1 MPWAARSV
9 VPIDSSISK
18 VITMTALRQ
27 QMEND
32 MVLRGMAVRTRQS
45 YIEAVRG
52 LAKFYRRR
60 PDAIS
65 VEEVQG
71 YLLHLLQERRLSH
84 STCNLVTNGLRFF
97 YRITLGQNET
107 EFCLPRPKMP
117 QRLPEILSREEIERL
132 FAVTTNLKHRV
143 LLMTTYSAGLR
154 VSEVAR
160 LKVSDIDS
168 QRMTLRVDQG
178 KGAKDRYTL
187 LSKRLLS
194 ELRRYW
200 QAYRPREWLFPLRDG
215 RGPIDP
221 RSAQKIYYHAKEKA
235 GIRKQVRDPW
245 PATRLRHPSLGGRG
259 RSPPHPASLGA
270 RTHHDHDALF
280 PLGATPLGKHGLAAR
295 SLDVASKDRRLS
307 RVRVPAPPTRG
318 RGGWSS
324 RTSSA
329 NTARPIAVRIGSAR
343 HNAA

>member
-1 MPWAARSV
+1 MSWAARSV
-9 VPIDSSISK
+9 VPIVSSISK

-71 YLLHLLQERRLSH
+71 YLLHLLQERGLSY
-84 STCNLVTNGLRFF
+84 STCNLVTNGLRFVLYLIKAGLLPVRFF

-107 EFCLPRPKMP
+107 EFCLPRPRVP

-143 LLMTTYSAGLR
+143 LLMATYSAGLR

-187 LSKRLLS
+187 LSQRLLS

-235 GIRKQVRDPW
+235 GIRKQCGIH
-245 PATRLRHPSLGGRG
+245 ALRHAFATHLLEAGVDLHRIQRLLGHGHITTTMRYFHLAQ
-259 RSPPHPASLGA
+259 RHLESTASPLDLLTLPQKTGA
-270 RTHHDHDALF
+270 
-280 PLGATPLGKHGLAAR
+280 
-295 SLDVASKDRRLS
+295 
-307 RVRVPAPPTRG
+307 
-318 RGGWSS
+318 
-324 RTSSA
+324 
-329 NTARPIAVRIGSAR
+329 
-343 HNAA
+343 

>member
-1 MPWAARSV
+1 
-9 VPIDSSISK
+9 
-18 VITMTALRQ
+18 VIIMTALRQ

-60 PDAIS
+60 PDGIS

-71 YLLHLLQERRLSH
+71 YLLHLLQERRLSY
-84 STCNLVTNGLRFF
+84 STCNLVTNRTGRSPAFMRYRMNGLRFL

-107 EFCLPRPKMP
+107 EFCLPRPKTP

-132 FAVTTNLKHRV
+132 FEVTTNLKHRV

-235 GIRKQVRDPW
+235 GIRKQCGIHG
-245 PATRLRHPSLGGRG
+245 LRHAFATHLLEAGVDLHRIQRLLGHGHITTTMRYSTWRNATWKAPLR
-259 RSPPHPASLGA
+259 RSIS
-270 RTHHDHDALF
+270 
-280 PLGATPLGKHGLAAR
+280 
-295 SLDVASKDRRLS
+295 
-307 RVRVPAPPTRG
+307 
-318 RGGWSS
+318 
-324 RTSSA
+324 
-329 NTARPIAVRIGSAR
+329 
-343 HNAA
+343 

>member
-1 MPWAARSV
+1 MSWAARSV
-9 VPIDSSISK
+9 VPIVSSISK

-32 MVLRGMAVRTRQS
+32 MDLRGMAVRTRQS

-71 YLLHLLQERRLSH
+71 YLLHLLQERRLSY

-107 EFCLPRPKMP
+107 EFCLPRPRVP

-132 FAVTTNLKHRV
+132 LAVTTNRTGRSPAFMRYRTNLKHRV

-235 GIRKQVRDPW
+235 GIRKRCGIHG
-245 PATRLRHPSLGGRG
+245 LRHAFATHLLEAGVDLHRIQRLLGHGHITTTMRYFHLAQ
-259 RSPPHPASLGA
+259 RHLESTASPLDLLTLPQKTGA
-270 RTHHDHDALF
+270 
-280 PLGATPLGKHGLAAR
+280 
-295 SLDVASKDRRLS
+295 
-307 RVRVPAPPTRG
+307 
-318 RGGWSS
+318 
-324 RTSSA
+324 
-329 NTARPIAVRIGSAR
+329 
-343 HNAA
+343 

>member
-1 MPWAARSV
+1 MSWAAHSV
-9 VPIDSSISK
+9 VPIVSSISK

-32 MVLRGMAVRTRQS
+32 IVLRGMAVRTRQS

-52 LAKFYRRR
+52 LAKFYRRS
-60 PDAIS
+60 PDQIA
-65 VEEVQG
+65 VAEVQS
-71 YLLHLLQERRLSH
+71 YLLHLLRERGLSH
-84 STCNLVTNGLRFF
+84 STCNLVTNGLWFF
-97 YRITLGQNET
+97 YRITLEQSET
-107 EFCLPRPKMP
+107 EFCLPRPKAP

-143 LLMTTYSAGLR
+143 LLMTYSAGLR

-168 QRMTLRVDQG
+168 QHMTLRVDQG

-221 RSAQKIYYHAKEKA
+221 RSAQKIYYHAKEDGDPEA
-235 GIRKQVRDPW
+235 VRDPW
-245 PATRLRHPSLGGRG
+245 PATRLLPLISWRPGSISTVSSVSITTTMRYFHLAQRHLESTA
-259 RSPPHPASLGA
+259 SPLDLLTLPQKTGA
-270 RTHHDHDALF
+270 
-280 PLGATPLGKHGLAAR
+280 
-295 SLDVASKDRRLS
+295 
-307 RVRVPAPPTRG
+307 
-318 RGGWSS
+318 
-324 RTSSA
+324 
-329 NTARPIAVRIGSAR
+329 
-343 HNAA
+343 

>member
-9 VPIDSSISK
+9 VPIDFSISK
-18 VITMTALRQ
+18 VIIMTALRQ

-52 LAKFYRRR
+52 LAKFYRRS

-65 VEEVQG
+65 VEAVQS
-71 YLLHLLQERRLSH
+71 YLLHLLQERGLSY
-84 STCNLVTNGLRFF
+84 STCNLITNGLRFF
-97 YRITLGQNET
+97 YRITLGRSET
-107 EFCLPRPKMP
+107 EFCLPRPKTP

-160 LKVSDIDS
+160 LKVTDIDS
-168 QRMTLRVDQG
+168 QRMTIRVDQG

-200 QAYRPREWLFPLRDG
+200 QAHRPREWLFPLRDG

-221 RSAQKIYYHAKEKA
+221 RSAQKIYYHAKDKA
-235 GIRKQVRDPW
+235 GIRKRSGIHG
-245 PATRLRHPSLGGRG
+245 LRHAFATHLLEAGVDLHRIQRLLG
-259 RSPPHPASLGA
+259 
-270 RTHHDHDALF
+270 
-280 PLGATPLGKHGLAAR
+280 HGHITTTMRYFHLAQR
-295 SLDVASKDRRLS
+295 HLE
-307 RVRVPAPPTRG
+307 
-318 RGGWSS
+318 
-324 RTSSA
+324 
-329 NTARPIAVRIGSAR
+329 NTASPLDLLAGTSKTGA
-343 HNAA
+343 

>member
-1 MPWAARSV
+1 MSWAARSV
-9 VPIDSSISK
+9 VPIVSSISK

-71 YLLHLLQERRLSH
+71 YLLHLLQERRLSY

-107 EFCLPRPKMP
+107 EFCLPRPRVP

-132 FAVTTNLKHRV
+132 LAVTTNLKHRV

-215 RGPIDP
+215 RGPINP
-221 RSAQKIYYHAKEKA
+221 RSARRSITTPKKRR
-235 GIRKQVRDPW
+235 G
-245 PATRLRHPSLGGRG
+245 SGRG
-259 RSPPHPASLGA
+259 AGSMACDTPSPPISWRPGSISTASSVSWGMDTSPP
-270 RTHHDHDALF
+270 RCVISTWRN
-280 PLGATPLGKHGLAAR
+280 ATWK
-295 SLDVASKDRRLS
+295 
-307 RVRVPAPPTRG
+307 
-318 RGGWSS
+318 
-324 RTSSA
+324 
-329 NTARPIAVRIGSAR
+329 ARPRRSIS
-343 HNAA
+343 

>member
-1 MPWAARSV
+1 MSWAARSV
-9 VPIDSSISK
+9 APIDSSISK
-18 VITMTALRQ
+18 VIIMTALRQ

-32 MVLRGMAVRTRQS
+32 MVLRGMAVRTRKS

-71 YLLHLLQERRLSH
+71 YLLHLLQERRLSY
-84 STCNLVTNGLRFF
+84 STCNLVTNGLRFVLYLIKAGLLPVRFF

-107 EFCLPRPKMP
+107 EFCLPRPRVP

-132 FAVTTNLKHRV
+132 LAVTTNLKHRV

-200 QAYRPREWLFPLRDG
+200 QA
-215 RGPIDP
+215 
-221 RSAQKIYYHAKEKA
+221 S
-235 GIRKQVRDPW
+235 
-245 PATRLRHPSLGGRG
+245 
-259 RSPPHPASLGA
+259 
-270 RTHHDHDALF
+270 
-280 PLGATPLGKHGLAAR
+280 
-295 SLDVASKDRRLS
+295 
-307 RVRVPAPPTRG
+307 
-318 RGGWSS
+318 
-324 RTSSA
+324 
-329 NTARPIAVRIGSAR
+329 
-343 HNAA
+343 

>member
-1 MPWAARSV
+1 MMSGAAHLV
-9 VPIDSSISK
+9 VPFDSSISK
-18 VITMTALRQ
+18 VIIMTALRQ

-45 YIEAVRG
+45 YLEAVWG
-52 LAKFYRRR
+52 LAKFYRRS

-65 VEEVQG
+65 VEEVQS
-71 YLLHLLQERRLSH
+71 YLLHLLRERGLSY

-97 YRITLGQNET
+97 YRITLGQSET
-107 EFCLPRPKMP
+107 EFCLPRPKVP
-117 QRLPEILSREEIERL
+117 QRLPEILSREEIEQL

-160 LKVSDIDS
+160 LKVCDMDS

-235 GIRKQVRDPW
+235 GIRKRCGIHG
-245 PATRLRHPSLGGRG
+245 LRHA
-259 RSPPHPASLGA
+259 SPRTCSKRESISIASSVSWGTDTSRPRCA
-270 RTHHDHDALF
+270 ISTWRN
-280 PLGATPLGKHGLAAR
+280 ATWR
-295 SLDVASKDRRLS
+295 
-307 RVRVPAPPTRG
+307 
-318 RGGWSS
+318 
-324 RTSSA
+324 
-329 NTARPIAVRIGSAR
+329 ARPR
-343 HNAA
+343 HLIS

>member
-9 VPIDSSISK
+9 VPIVSSISK

-107 EFCLPRPKMP
+107 EFCLPRPKVP

-215 RGPIDP
+215 RGPD
-221 RSAQKIYYHAKEKA
+221 RSALGTKDLLPRQGQRRGSGSGA
-235 GIRKQVRDPW
+235 GSMAYGMPLRPISWKPESICTASSFSWDTGTSRPRC
-245 PATRLRHPSLGGRG
+245 ATSTWRNGTWRTRPR
-259 RSPPHPASLGA
+259 RSISW
-270 RTHHDHDALF
+270 
-280 PLGATPLGKHGLAAR
+280 
-295 SLDVASKDRRLS
+295 LDLNR
-307 RVRVPAPPTRG
+307 PAPEPCASPRNPSRG
-318 RGGWSS
+318 
-324 RTSSA
+324 
-329 NTARPIAVRIGSAR
+329 
-343 HNAA
+343 

>member
-1 MPWAARSV
+1 L
-9 VPIDSSISK
+9 K
-18 VITMTALRQ
+18 VNTMTALRQ

-71 YLLHLLQERRLSH
+71 YLLHLLQERRLSY
-84 STCNLVTNGLRFF
+84 STCNLVTNGLRFVLYLIKAGLLPVRFF

-107 EFCLPRPKMP
+107 EFCLPRPKVP

-235 GIRKQVRDPW
+235 GIRKRSGIHG
-245 PATRLRHPSLGGRG
+245 LRHAFATHLLEAGVDLHRIQRLLGHGHITTTMRYFHLAQ
-259 RSPPHPASLGA
+259 RHLESTASPLDLLTLPQKTGA
-270 RTHHDHDALF
+270 
-280 PLGATPLGKHGLAAR
+280 
-295 SLDVASKDRRLS
+295 
-307 RVRVPAPPTRG
+307 
-318 RGGWSS
+318 
-324 RTSSA
+324 
-329 NTARPIAVRIGSAR
+329 
-343 HNAA
+343 

>member
-1 MPWAARSV
+1 VLPWTARLV

-18 VITMTALRQ
+18 VIIMTALRQ

-45 YIEAVRG
+45 YIEAARG
-52 LAKFYRRR
+52 LAKFYRRS

-65 VEEVQG
+65 VEEVQS
-71 YLLHLLQERRLSH
+71 YLLHLLRERGLSY

-97 YRITLGQNET
+97 YRITLGQSET
-107 EFCLPRPKMP
+107 EFCLPRPKTP

-143 LLMTTYSAGLR
+143 LLMATYSAGLR

-235 GIRKQVRDPW
+235 GIRKSSGIHG
-245 PATRLRHPSLGGRG
+245 LRHPSPGGRG
-259 RSPPHPASLGA
+259 RSPPHPASFGA
-270 RTHHDHDALF
+270 RAHHHHNALF
-280 PLGATPLGKHGLAAR
+280 PSGATALGEHGLA
-295 SLDVASKDRRLS
+295 
-307 RVRVPAPPTRG
+307 T
-318 RGGWSS
+318 
-324 RTSSA
+324 
-329 NTARPIAVRIGSAR
+329 
-343 HNAA
+343 

>member
-1 MPWAARSV
+1 MPWAARLV
-9 VPIDSSISK
+9 VPIDSSSLK

-32 MVLRGMAVRTRQS
+32 MVLRGMAVRTRGS

-71 YLLHLLQERRLSH
+71 YLLHLLQERRLSY
-84 STCNLVTNGLRFF
+84 STCNLVTNGLRFVLYLIKAGLLPVRFF

-107 EFCLPRPKMP
+107 EFCLPRPKVP

-132 FAVTTNLKHRV
+132 LAVTTNLKHRV

-235 GIRKQVRDPW
+235 GIRKQCGIHG
-245 PATRLRHPSLGGRG
+245 LRHAFATHLLEAGVDLHRIQRLLGHGHITTTMRYFHLAQ
-259 RSPPHPASLGA
+259 RHLESTASPLDLLTLPQKTGA
-270 RTHHDHDALF
+270 
-280 PLGATPLGKHGLAAR
+280 
-295 SLDVASKDRRLS
+295 
-307 RVRVPAPPTRG
+307 
-318 RGGWSS
+318 
-324 RTSSA
+324 
-329 NTARPIAVRIGSAR
+329 
-343 HNAA
+343 

>member
-1 MPWAARSV
+1 
-9 VPIDSSISK
+9 
-18 VITMTALRQ
+18 MTALRQ

-71 YLLHLLQERRLSH
+71 YLLHLLQERRLSY

-107 EFCLPRPKMP
+107 EFCLPRPRVP
-117 QRLPEILSREEIERL
+117 QRLPDILSREEIERL
-132 FAVTTNLKHRV
+132 FAVTTNRTGRSPAFMRYRTNLKHRV

-200 QAYRPREWLFPLRDG
+200 QAYRPRKWLFPLRDG

-235 GIRKQVRDPW
+235 GIRKQCGIHG
-245 PATRLRHPSLGGRG
+245 LRHAFATHLLEAGVDLHRIQRLLGHGHITTTMRYFHLAQ
-259 RSPPHPASLGA
+259 RHLESTASPLDLLTLPQKTGA
-270 RTHHDHDALF
+270 
-280 PLGATPLGKHGLAAR
+280 
-295 SLDVASKDRRLS
+295 
-307 RVRVPAPPTRG
+307 
-318 RGGWSS
+318 
-324 RTSSA
+324 
-329 NTARPIAVRIGSAR
+329 
-343 HNAA
+343 